1 MSSQSSDKKRFSEN
15 SFSNDLRLVFR
26 LSLNDFKKRYAGSYL
41 GFIWALVQPVVTVF
55 MYWFVFDRF
64 FNQKGQLVAP
74 GLDIPYVLYLTSGL
88 VPWFFFSE
96 CMSQG
101 TNALHEYTFLVK
113 QVVFKVSILPLIKCV
128 AAVFTHAFFVVVM
141 IVVAALYGIYP
152 SVSMLQFIYY
162 SFCLFVLAAGLVYLT
177 SALDVFFRDLSQ
189 IINVLLQLG
198 MWATPILWNV
208 NIINDSP
215 VLVRIIKLN
224 PLFYITDGYRKALA
238 GGGWFVSDV
247 KGTLYF
253 WGVTVLVFLFG
264 TFVFKRLRPRF
275 ADVL

>member
-189 IINVLLQLG
+189 IINV
-198 MWATPILWNV
+198 
-208 NIINDSP
+208 INDSP